1 MYSVFFGDLSALL
14 LYGITTALFLLWDIF
29 NIVDYIFYAYGPP
42 TKETPPLSPP
52 QQQSTERTVL
62 GADRFWNKEWY
73 YAMDFAFTVVIAMVL
88 VASVGL
94 TFVLY
99 RRISTDVHSQPVAY
113 IGVPNRADAFYQTT
127 PAQ

>member
-1 MYSVFFGDLSALL
+1 
-14 LYGITTALFLLWDIF
+14 
-29 NIVDYIFYAYGPP
+29 
-42 TKETPPLSPP
+42 
-52 QQQSTERTVL
+52 VL